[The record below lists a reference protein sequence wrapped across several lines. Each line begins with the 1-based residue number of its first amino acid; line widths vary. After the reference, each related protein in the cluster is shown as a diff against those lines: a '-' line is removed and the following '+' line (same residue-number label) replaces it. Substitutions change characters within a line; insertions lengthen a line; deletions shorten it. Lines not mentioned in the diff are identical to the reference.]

1 MTQLNMMKHRCL
13 QITFDNGI
21 QFNSFNYI
29 SRQQNMENHVPGHT
43 PIPPIAE
50 FLEMSSIYSTRK
62 EIIYKGGGGGGW
74 GRTGGL
80 IFPPPAP

>member
-21 QFNSFNYI
+21 QFSSFNYI
-29 SRQQNMENHVPGHT
+29 SRQQNLENHAPGHT

-50 FLEMSSIYSTRK
+50 FL
-62 EIIYKGGGGGGW
+62 
-74 GRTGGL
+74 
-80 IFPPPAP
+80 